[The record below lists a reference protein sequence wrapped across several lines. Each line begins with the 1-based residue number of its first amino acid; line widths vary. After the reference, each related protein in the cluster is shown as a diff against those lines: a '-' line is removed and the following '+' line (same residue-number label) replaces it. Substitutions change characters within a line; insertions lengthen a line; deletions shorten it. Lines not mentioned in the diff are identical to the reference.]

1 MDIRLQNIES
11 NFNGFSG
18 MLDVCERIRLCGPD
32 EELAIIFPQWF
43 DANMCAVLGA
53 ILHLSNKKKDQIS
66 FKWISLEVKKIMQK
80 NSFLFILDFDNFI
93 MPDLNGTTIEYRQ
106 FSQGDYRSF
115 SEYVERNFREHGLPE
130 MSEALLKEFR
140 KSIFEIFEN
149 AVTHSETEY
158 IFACGQ
164 YFPYKKRLDFSIADV
179 GIGFYRNVTS
189 KTKLDLSP
197 VQAIEWAMGEEKTTK
212 SGPIP
217 GGLGLKLILE
227 FVTQNKGKM
236 QIASDSGF
244 WELSEG
250 RVRTRTFSSKFPG
263 TVVNIEINTADS
275 RSYCLEEEI
284 KAEDIL

>member
-1 MDIRLQNIES
+1 MNIRLQNIES
-11 NFNGFSG
+11 DFKGFSD
-18 MLDVCERIRLCGPD
+18 LIAVCERIKSCGPD
-32 EELAIIFPQWF
+32 DELVVIFPQWF

-53 ILHLSNKKKDQIS
+53 ILHLSSKKEDQIS
-66 FKWISLEVKKIMQK
+66 FEWINPEAKKIMQK
-80 NSFLFILDFDNFI
+80 NSFLFFLGFDNSI
-93 MPDLNGTTIEYRQ
+93 MLDLNGTTIEYKQ

-115 SEYVERNFREHGLPE
+115 SEYVERNFRGHGLPE

-164 YFPYKKRLDFSIADV
+164 YFPYKKRLDFSITDL

-217 GGLGLKLILE
+217 GGLGLKLIRE
-227 FVTQNKGKM
+227 FVTLNRGKM

-250 RVRTRTFSSKFPG
+250 SVKTNTFSSKFPG

-284 KAEDIL
+284 EAEDIF